1 MAGFGIWRMWDSTW
15 FKLEVWPEFKEK
27 YDLDASKVER
37 LAAKGGG
44 PTTINVPQAGFARG
58 IFEEMRQHP
67 RVAPEPPK
75 PQPPDPPKPPPV
87 DPHYGIA
94 PRTYN
99 YAPSNNS
106 DPRFC
111 KHSPGVTINSDGT
124 FRDKYSRYDTD
135 GRDLDGG
142 RTRLT
147 QVPGLRQADNS
158 DGRGEC
164 ELYDGLTA
172 WPEGSYER

>member
-1 MAGFGIWRMWDSTW
+1 MRTILQDVDRVMASMPYKTWAAQHTIDAGKVRKERAGVQRPLPNDSYGRT
-15 FKLEVWPEFKEK
+15 L
-27 YDLDASKVER
+27 VEAIR
-37 LAAKGGG
+37 RGHEAEAPI
-44 PTTINVPQAGFARG
+44 PT
-58 IFEEMRQHP
+58 
-67 RVAPEPPK
+67 
-75 PQPPDPPKPPPV
+75 PDPPLPKPPPGAV
-87 DPHYGIA
+87 LVA

-111 KHSPGVTINSDGT
+111 VHGQPGVVQRPDGMWT
-124 FRDKYSRYDTD
+124 DESGAVYDSD
-135 GRDLDGG
+135 GRDTSGI
-142 RTRLT
+142 RSRLT

-172 WPEGSYER
+172 WPGDPTKNTGSWQI